1 VYDITGASSH
11 EAFIYNAARGRLDLY
26 TFDIWNMNQCQCAYP
41 QKGLDM
47 CVDGELAKS
56 LLLHDVYACAD
67 VHSWTALTG
76 VSTVYCGVRWPILH
90 CAGYYRWSINAFAY
104 LRNVTAPHKKWVPVF
119 DEPFI
124 SMDWARD
131 LAPHRV
137 GLVGESLFV
146 HCQVEG
152 PRIDNGCGGV
162 SGGGRGGTWG
172 AMTTV

>member
-1 VYDITGASSH
+1 MRRCSL
-11 EAFIYNAARGRLDLY
+11 YNNSDR
-26 TFDIWNMNQCQCAYP
+26 
-41 QKGLDM
+41 
-47 CVDGELAKS
+47 S
-56 LLLHDVYACAD
+56 
-67 VHSWTALTG
+67 VHCIFVVCTAL
-76 VSTVYCGVRWPILH
+76 Y

-146 HCQVEG
+146 HCQVED
-152 PRIDNGCGGV
+152 PRTDKRVRACGAHG
-162 SGGGRGGTWG
+162 SEACTSQHAR
-172 AMTTV
+172 